1 MDELDEVH
9 NTSASIHIKHFVC
22 LSGVLFCLSPG
33 NKHFS
38 HTERGTNISFTQ
50 ERGAT
55 NISHAGGDKHCLL
68 EVVAAMIMLMKR

>member
-22 LSGVLFCLSPG
+22 LSGVLFCLSLG
-33 NKHFS
+33 DKHFS
-38 HTERGTNISFTQ
+38 HTGGGQTFFT
-50 ERGAT
+50 RR
-55 NISHAGGDKHCLL
+55 GDKHFLL